1 MKRITVLMIVVLG
14 VITFGMQGCVT
25 TPIRPPQEIVLTVKA
40 VDQPVEVAEENE
52 EDKDVVAKSMSVK
65 NPNLELSQCKIHG
78 DAAYVTIDVMAWAD
92 EYWQDFKLLRDMGI
106 KRLYVYLNSPGGSS
120 AEGFAITDELR
131 LLRESGV
138 EIIMQGRGN
147 IASAA
152 IPVFLQG
159 TERICTSTTVF
170 LIHPSAI
177 VKWGLF
183 FETLKD
189 IEAQAEMMKINR
201 ANYAGAVASRSGLSV
216 DELLEMLE
224 KDTWFTAEKAK
235 DWGLVDR
242 IE

>member
-1 MKRITVLMIVVLG
+1 MKRITALLFLVLG
-14 VITFGMQGCVT
+14 VILVFGCV
-25 TPIRPPQEIVLTVKA
+25 PAMQYAPPQEIVLK
-40 VDQPVEVAEENE
+40 VEGPAHIEGEEP
-52 EDKDVVAKSMSVK
+52 KDMVAKSMSLE
-65 NPNLELSQCKIHG
+65 NPDLELQQCKIHNG
-78 DAAYVTIDVMAWAD
+78 AAYATIEVMAWAD

-106 KRLYVYLNSPGGSS
+106 KKVYVYLNSPGGSS

-159 TERICTSTTVF
+159 TERICTANTVF

-201 ANYAGAVASRSGLSV
+201 ANYAQAVSSRSNLST
-216 DELLEMLE
+216 DDLLEMLE
-224 KDTWFTAEKAK
+224 EDTWFTAEQAK
-235 DWGLVDR
+235 DWGLVDK